1 MKMNMHLLIGLFLI
15 SAMLILSSTASSFTI
30 TQVTELKDT
39 TIEFVPYREI
49 VVNEG
54 VVYQIKL
61 TNTGDKEKIYEI
73 TPDAATIHK
82 LGTYRMDP
90 SDTITLEPGKQETV
104 YLYLSVENSENA
116 RTVIPMKIESGS
128 SETTIELVARPIG
141 PFLQAKEQPK
151 TNLLRELFKIVLAI
165 LLVIVILIA
174 IILGFRKIRKK
185 KEEETEEELKP
196 DFEEE
201 VETYY

>member
-1 MKMNMHLLIGLFLI
+1 MGKQIIIGLFLI
-15 SAMLILSSTASSFTI
+15 SAMLMLSSTASSFTI

-61 TNTGDKEKIYEI
+61 TNTGDDEKTYEI
-73 TPDAATIHK
+73 TPDAAAIRE
-82 LGTYRMDP
+82 LGTYRIDP
-90 SDTITLEPGKQETV
+90 SDTLTLEPGKQETI
-104 YLYLSVENSENA
+104 YLYLSVEKSENG
-116 RTVIPMKIESGS
+116 RTVIPLKIESGS

-141 PFLQAKEQPK
+141 PFIQAQQEPK
-151 TNLLRELFKIVLAI
+151 SSLLREVFKIVLAI

-185 KEEETEEELKP
+185 KDEETDEELKP